1 MGPHLE
7 MRRIASLCFG
17 AAVATVATIAAKARA
32 TELVLETGD
41 SDEGPRSPRTGNA
54 TPSYWADGAPRLF
67 VSSRIDAGFGYGKAQ
82 LAAGYGK
89 PYWMWIGVEAFPIT
103 TYEFAAFYAGLRAYL
118 PFADLA
124 LGVRDNYSYKF
135 GWLDP
140 KEHHDGPEVRDRHGD
155 RARYLAWEAVLSGGA
170 PVPLG
175 YALWEATVDVVT
187 DAPPNVHL
195 YEESIRAVMKPPKIV
210 MTRLGYLLAFGRND
224 FIKVGV
230 LGEAI
235 FLPGR
240 ASNVLRIGPVGSIN
254 LTDHLEAL
262 GVVTFAVKSPD
273 TLDTVLGGW
282 AILGLRYKWATGDK
296 LPRFP

>member
-1 MGPHLE
+1 
-7 MRRIASLCFG
+7 MRRVLSLVSLVVVAATGTAS
-17 AAVATVATIAAKARA
+17 A
-32 TELVLETGD
+32 TELLPETGEA
-41 SDEGPRSPRTGNA
+41 DEAPKAPKRPSERL
-54 TPSYWADGAPRLF
+54 SYWADSEPRVF

-82 LAAGYGK
+82 VAVGYGQ

-124 LGVRDNYSYKF
+124 LGARDNYSYKF
-135 GWLDP
+135 GFL
-140 KEHHDGPEVRDRHGD
+140 EERAQHDSAEVKGSNGN
-155 RARYLAWEAVLSGGA
+155 ARYLAWEACLSGGA

-175 YALWEATVDVVT
+175 YALFEGTVDIVPN
-187 DAPPNVHL
+187 APSNVHL
-195 YEESIRAVMKPPKIV
+195 YEESIRAIMKPPKIV

-224 FIKVGV
+224 FIKIGA

-240 ASNVLRIGPVGSIN
+240 DATVLRLGPAGSIN
-254 LTDHLEAL
+254 LTNHLEAL
-262 GVVTFAVKSPD
+262 GVVTFALKSPD